1 MRDQRKVDLR
11 RLAELSSLGL
21 VLPSA
26 IAVGFLFGYLLD
38 KWLGTR
44 PWLLL
49 VFTVLG
55 IISGLLSLV
64 RGIKK
69 HFSGP

>member
-1 MRDQRKVDLR
+1 MKEPRKADLR
-11 RLAELSSLGL
+11 RLAELSSVGL
-21 VLPSA
+21 VLPSG

-55 IISGLLSLV
+55 IISGLLSLI
-64 RGIKK
+64 RGIRKYL
-69 HFSGP
+69 

>member
-1 MRDQRKVDLR
+1 MKEPRKADLR

-21 VLPSA
+21 ILPA
-26 IAVGFLFGYLLD
+26 GIAVGFLFGYLLD

-55 IISGLLSLV
+55 IISGLLSLI

-69 HFSGP
+69 YF

>member
-1 MRDQRKVDLR
+1 MKEPRKADLR
-11 RLAELSSLGL
+11 RLAELSSVGL
-21 VLPSA
+21 VLPSG

-55 IISGLLSLV
+55 IISGLLSLI
-64 RGIKK
+64 RGIRKY
-69 HFSGP
+69 F

>member
-1 MRDQRKVDLR
+1 MKESRKAGFR

-21 VLPSA
+21 VLPSG

-49 VFTVLG
+49 VFTILG

-64 RGIKK
+64 RGIKRY
-69 HFSGP
+69 F

>member
-1 MRDQRKVDLR
+1 MKKPQRAELR

-21 VLPSA
+21 ILPSG
-26 IAVGFLFGYLLD
+26 IVVGFFFGYLLD

-44 PWLLL
+44 PWMLL
-49 VFTVLG
+49 VCTVLG
-55 IISGLLSLV
+55 IISGLLSLI

-69 HFSGP
+69 YF

>member
-1 MRDQRKVDLR
+1 MKESHKVDLR

-21 VLPSA
+21 VLPSG
-26 IAVGFLFGYLLD
+26 IAVGFFIGYLLD

-49 VFTVLG
+49 IFTILG
-55 IISGLLSLV
+55 IVSGLLSLI

-69 HFSGP
+69 YF

>member
-1 MRDQRKVDLR
+1 MKEPHKVDFR
-11 RLAELSSLGL
+11 RLAGLSSLGL
-21 VLPSA
+21 VLPSG

-44 PWLLL
+44 PWMLL
-49 VFTVLG
+49 VWTVLG
-55 IISGLLSLV
+55 IISGLLSLI

-69 HFSGP
+69 YF